1 MTRNQTFSE
10 IAWPE
15 DPNNQQAAVEWASSI
30 VVQAL
35 DWTWRGF
42 DVLHAEHLSSIDMT
56 QPLEQLERDLVRH
69 HYVQILALWG
79 QETDGYAAF
88 SPVHEWPEMETRSE
102 PSAKPPS
109 YDMAFVSTA
118 TNQRWALAVEAKVL
132 PTKGQLS
139 EYMKDVN
146 KKFAGGVACPLVGE
160 GGMIGYLL
168 CDETDAV
175 FVGIEKRLKQTLG
188 ATPEFAGRPHRTS
201 DHIRAN
207 APNLRLHHMLMVFQR
222 EPSGRSSGTPQI

>member
-1 MTRNQTFSE
+1 M
-10 IAWPE
+10 
-15 DPNNQQAAVEWASSI
+15 
-30 VVQAL
+30 
-35 DWTWRGF
+35 
-42 DVLHAEHLSSIDMT
+42 
-56 QPLEQLERDLVRH
+56 
-69 HYVQILALWG
+69 
-79 QETDGYAAF
+79 
-88 SPVHEWPEMETRSE
+88 HEWPEMETRSG

-118 TNQRWALAVEAKVL
+118 TNQRWAMAVEAKVF

-175 FVGIEKRLKQTLG
+175 FVAIEKRLKQILG
-188 ATPEFAGRPHRTS
+188 KAVEFAGRPRRTS

-222 EPSGRSSGTPQI
+222 GPSERSSGASQK

>member
-1 MTRNQTFSE
+1 MTRRQTFSE

-15 DPNNQQAAVEWASSI
+15 DANNQQAATEWASNI

-42 DVLHAEHLSSIDMT
+42 DVLHAEHLSNIDMT
-56 QPLEQLERDLVRH
+56 QPLEQLERDIVRH
-69 HYVQILALWG
+69 HYVQILTLWR
-79 QETDGYAAF
+79 QEAGGYAAF

-109 YDMAFVSTA
+109 YDLGFVSTA
-118 TNQRWALAVEAKVL
+118 ANQRWALAVEAKVL
-132 PTKGQLS
+132 PTKGQLA

-146 KKFAGGVACPLVGE
+146 KKFVDGIASPLVGE

-168 CDETDAV
+168 CEETDAV
-175 FVGIEKRLKQTLG
+175 FAGTEKRLRQTLVSP
-188 ATPEFAGRPHRTS
+188 PEFSSRPHRTS
-201 DHIRAN
+201 SHERTG
-207 APNLRLHHMLMVFQR
+207 APTLRLHHMLMVCQR
-222 EPSGRSSGTPQI
+222 KQSEKSTGTQ